1 MYKTCKSC
9 GTIFDLDESILT
21 NNIYWLKCSVCNEK
35 WSLSVDKSEY
45 IDKENFNEENTRFLV
60 KNNII
65 NETEKVKNELASIK
79 SVVEDQ
85 TKRMSKKNNP
95 ILDIKN
101 KSVAEISS
109 ELSASNFKSQN
120 IVQEKKIDNINEK
133 NKNIQKKFNFFPF
146 ILFCFILF
154 FSALLFFRST
164 LLAYSYF
171 YFPKQTEKHVVK
183 VNNFFNIIQLPILA
197 ELGHIKMVDFVAT
210 VKENNIKFA
219 GIIKNNSSR
228 PILSPRIKILAIR
241 EDRKILLEQILVVND
256 KIIMPLSVIEF
267 KQFTKIKFKEENI
280 SVKATILK
288 KMFSN

>member
-21 NNIYWLKCSVCNEK
+21 SNIHWLKCSVCNEK
-35 WSLSVDKSEY
+35 WSLSVDQSEY
-45 IDKENFNEENTRFLV
+45 IDKENFNDEDTRILV

-95 ILDIKN
+95 VLDIKN

-109 ELSASNFKSQN
+109 ELSASKFKSQN
-120 IVQEKKIDNINEK
+120 IVKEKKIDNVNEK

-146 ILFCFILF
+146 ISFCFILF

-197 ELGHIKMVDFVAT
+197 ELGNIKMVDFVAT

-241 EDRKILLEQILVVND
+241 EDRKILLEQILVISD